1 MKKIVIFFRFQM
13 IRNFRKPLIVVAPKV
28 LLRLP
33 AASSSIADMAS
44 GTTFLPV
51 LGDPGVKGDKVTRVV
66 FCTGKHYYTLQK
78 ERDARK
84 TDNMALIRL
93 EV

>member
-1 MKKIVIFFRFQM
+1 M

-33 AASSSIADMAS
+33 AASSSLADMAT
-44 GTTFLPV
+44 GTSFLPV

-78 ERDARK
+78 ERDSRK
-84 TDNMALIRL
+84 IDNMALIRL
-93 EV
+93 EVWY